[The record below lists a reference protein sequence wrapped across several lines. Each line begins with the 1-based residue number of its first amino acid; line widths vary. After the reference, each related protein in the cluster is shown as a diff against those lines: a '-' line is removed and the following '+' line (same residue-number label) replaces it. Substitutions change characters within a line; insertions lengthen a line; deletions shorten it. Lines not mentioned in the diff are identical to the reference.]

1 MDFADPV
8 AQAGEVVVRTEAAA
22 LNHLD
27 LWVGKGMLGIDTKF
41 PTISG
46 SDGAGIVESVGAA
59 VDPAWI
65 GKRVLLNAAV
75 PKPDRILPGVHPA
88 PCDISMI
95 GEHTQGCLAER
106 FVAPIANVLDIGD
119 ADPVAAT
126 AFGLTHLTAWRMMVT
141 QSQLRAGM
149 IVLITGI
156 GGGVA
161 LAALNLARH
170 FGCEII
176 VTSRHQWKLDRARAL
191 GAHHVVLD
199 AGNDWSREVRGLT
212 ARRGVDLCID
222 SVGKSIHGAC
232 IKSLARCDHRSHA
245 HFLEPTAHRRLH
257 HGRHARIS
265 RSGRALSQR
274 RAHANDRPSF
284 RPIQRT
290 RRVRATRSGRA
301 IRQAR
306 DRLASALIR
315 FESTQFDS
323 GAASVSHRFLWKC
336 AHETE
341 WRGFVR
347 YTLAFSIGG
356 HGDSPPLP
364 RAISFQPVLRP
375 FCGLSAAFLR
385 PFCVILVLR

>member
-1 MDFADPV
+1 MRALTIQRQGSPVLPNVELVMDFADPV

-106 FVAPIANVLDIGD
+106 FVAPIANVLDIGE

-232 IKSLARCDHRSHA
+232 IKSLARGGTFATCGATTGADA
-245 HFLEPTAHRRLH
+245 TTDLT
-257 HGRHARIS
+257 RIFWNQLRIVGS
-265 RSGRALSQR
+265 TMGDMREFREVVALFRSGALTPTIDQVF
-274 RAHANDRPSF
+274 APSN
-284 RPIQRT
+284 
-290 RRVRATRSGRA
+290 GRDA
-301 IRQAR
+301 FARLEAGEQFGKLVIDWRQ
-306 DRLASALIR
+306 
-315 FESTQFDS
+315 
-323 GAASVSHRFLWKC
+323 H
-336 AHETE
+336 
-341 WRGFVR
+341 
-347 YTLAFSIGG
+347 
-356 HGDSPPLP
+356 
-364 RAISFQPVLRP
+364 
-375 FCGLSAAFLR
+375 
-385 PFCVILVLR
+385 